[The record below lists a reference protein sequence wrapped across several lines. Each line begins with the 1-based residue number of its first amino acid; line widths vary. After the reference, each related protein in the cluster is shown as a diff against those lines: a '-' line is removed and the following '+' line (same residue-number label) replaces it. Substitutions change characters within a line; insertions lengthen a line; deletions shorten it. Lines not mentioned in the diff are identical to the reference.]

1 LTLERLP
8 GCRIVGVSAG
18 LSIGEVAR
26 RTGLSP
32 DSIRHYER
40 LGLIPVAP
48 RSVGG
53 LRVYPDSAV
62 RRVQVVQAALA
73 VGFTLRELAAAFAE
87 RRAGRP
93 PCRRIHSL
101 AKAKI
106 GDVERRIRDL
116 QQLREALVRT
126 LRDWDER
133 LAHGDGPAGLL
144 DALADAPMTGRA
156 HETPRR
162 RAK

>member
-1 LTLERLP
+1 M
-8 GCRIVGVSAG
+8 SAA
-18 LSIGEVAR
+18 LRIGEVAR

-40 LGLIPVAP
+40 LGLVPVAP

-53 LRVYPDSAV
+53 LRLYPESTV

-73 VGFTLRELAAAFAE
+73 VGFTLRELASAFAE

-93 PCRRIHSL
+93 PCRRIRTL
-101 AKAKI
+101 AQAKLA
-106 GDVERRIRDL
+106 DVERRIGDL
-116 QQLREALVRT
+116 QRLQQALTWT
-126 LRDWDER
+126 LRDWDKR

-144 DALADAPMTGRA
+144 DALADAPISSRA